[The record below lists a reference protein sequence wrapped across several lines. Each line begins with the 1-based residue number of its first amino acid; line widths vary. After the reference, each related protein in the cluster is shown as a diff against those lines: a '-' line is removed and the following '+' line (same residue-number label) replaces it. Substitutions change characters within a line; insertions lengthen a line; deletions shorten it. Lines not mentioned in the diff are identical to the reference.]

1 MSKTQ
6 RAKASQSMNLDD
18 VGIVS
23 IVFKSMFRLLNALR
37 FKKESIQ
44 YLKLDEF

>member
-6 RAKASQSMNLDD
+6 RAKASQAMDLYG

-37 FKKESIQ
+37 FKKKEYTIF
-44 YLKLDEF
+44 KTR